1 MSPTSAL
8 WVVPALLASGHS
20 SRSGIVVPFVGAAVL
35 LAVVALFWAA
45 QPGGRMLDSLE
56 EPEENRW
63 RRRPVLAAAL
73 VGIAHIVPLAAA
85 VGVSALLSRR
95 LPAPDGLFATVVT
108 WVVLVVVSTIVLF
121 VVGRLARRLL
131 PLAALL
137 KLSMLFP
144 DHAPQRLAV
153 ARKAGS
159 IRDLENRLAT
169 ARTAGLN
176 DEPAQA
182 AEKILT
188 LVGALH
194 AHDRRTRGHSE
205 RVRMFVDLL
214 AEELKL
220 PVGDRDRLRWAA
232 LLHDIG
238 KLDIDPELLNKP
250 DKLDADEWRI
260 IHDHPDAGARLARP
274 LRSWLG
280 PWAPTIEQHHERWDG
295 TGYPRR
301 LRGDQMCLGARI
313 VGVADSFEVMTGV
326 RPYKRPMSVP
336 AAREELTR
344 HSGSQF
350 DPAVVRAF
358 LNVSIGRVRWGVGP
372 LCWIAQIPF
381 VGWIPG
387 LAQSVV
393 STGGQVAG
401 AIGAG
406 AGAAALTT
414 AGVAVGILPVAP
426 ADDGPADR
434 GTEAAS
440 TDGAGGAG
448 GGAAPTP
455 DGAGDSAAAAPGV
468 TSSSV
473 PAPAVAGGTSTT
485 VSPAPGGVATPG
497 TSTTSTPGTPGGSTT
512 STSAPPTT
520 TTVPEGFG
528 LRRLEMSDVDANG
541 RVDTVVA
548 TFSEPLAP
556 SSSTEA
562 WTLTGVPS
570 GGRLRSVTV
579 AGERAFLAVTEG
591 SGARDTAVGDFT
603 VALASSADG
612 IRSQSGEAASFAA
625 RAPEDRASPV
635 PVGLSSVSIGP
646 KAGRIEPRDE
656 LRVSFSEAL
665 AATSFPSMTTVSEI
679 DPDTG
684 GNDLVAIDGVSDGLL
699 DTGSGG
705 YIVLEERTAIFGG
718 STVGLADDGRTLT
731 VVVGPTCTSCGGRRS
746 SAGVLTFRPAANLT
760 DGAGNGARGSIT
772 TAADFQL
779 F

>member
-1 MSPTSAL
+1 MNPAL
-8 WVVPALLASGHS
+8 APWVVPALLASGHA
-20 SRSGIVVPFVGAAVL
+20 SRGGIVVPFVAAAVL

-45 QPGGRMLDSLE
+45 QPGGRVLDSLE
-56 EPEENRW
+56 DPAENRW

-73 VGIAHIVPLAAA
+73 VGIAHVVPVAAA
-85 VGVSALLSRR
+85 VGASALLSRR
-95 LPAPDGLFATVVT
+95 LPAPEGLFETVLT
-108 WVVLVVVSTIVLF
+108 WVVLLVVSTIVLF

-220 PVGDRDRLRWAA
+220 PAGDRDRLRWAA

-250 DKLDADEWRI
+250 ETLDAGEWRV
-260 IHDHPDAGARLARP
+260 IHDHPAAGARLARP

-301 LRGDQMCLGARI
+301 LTGEQMCLGARI

-326 RPYKRPMSVP
+326 RPYQRPMSVA

-344 HSGSQF
+344 HSGTQF

-387 LAQSVV
+387 LAQSAVT
-393 STGGQVAG
+393 TGGQVAG
-401 AIGAG
+401 AVGAG

-414 AGVAVGILPVAP
+414 AGVVVGVLPVDPGDAST
-426 ADDGPADR
+426 ADR
-434 GTEAAS
+434 GTEASSQSA
-440 TDGAGGAG
+440 GAGPSAPTT
-448 GGAAPTP
+448 AAP
-455 DGAGDSAAAAPGV
+455 GDPAAAGSGV
-468 TSSSV
+468 TSSTLA
-473 PAPAVAGGTSTT
+473 APDVSGGTATT
-485 VSPAPGGVATPG
+485 VSEPPGGAATPRSS
-497 TSTTSTPGTPGGSTT
+497 TSSTPRP
-512 STSAPPTT
+512 ATT
-520 TTVPEGFG
+520 TTAAPGGFG
-528 LRRLEMSDVDANG
+528 LRRLEMSDVDGNG

-548 TFSEPLAP
+548 TFSEPLEP
-556 SSSTEA
+556 SSSTAA
-562 WTLTGVPS
+562 WALTNVPS

-579 AGERAFLAVTEG
+579 GGERVFLAITEG
-591 SGARDTAVGDFT
+591 SGDRDTAVGAFR
-603 VALASSADG
+603 VALASAGDG
-612 IRSQSGEAASFAA
+612 IRNRSGQTASFTP
-625 RAPEDRASPV
+625 RAPEDAASPV
-635 PVGLSSVSIGP
+635 PVGLRSVSIGP
-646 KAGRIEPRDE
+646 KAGRIEPADQ

-665 AATSFPSMTTVSEI
+665 AATSFPSMTTVSQI

-684 GNDLVAIDGVSDGLL
+684 GNDLLGIDGVSDGLV

-705 YIVLEERTAIFGG
+705 YIVLEERSAIFGG
-718 STVGLADDGRTLT
+718 STVSLADEGRTLA

-746 SAGVLTFRPAANLT
+746 SAGALAFRPAPTLT